1 MAKKT
6 VPKPTEA
13 ELAIVQ
19 VLWDQ
24 GPSTVRQIQDVLE
37 KDRGTGYTTTLKLMQ
52 IMFEKGLLTRDESQ
66 RSHIYSAAA
75 SRSKTQKMI
84 VGKMI
89 DQWFDGS
96 ARQLVVQAL
105 ASRKSSPE
113 ELAQIR
119 ELLDSLEG
127 KDQ

>member
-1 MAKKT
+1 MAKKA

-13 ELAIVQ
+13 ELAILQ